1 MDYLDYLQQYR
12 EKYHLDDIF
21 NHNNNADVEQV
32 EKYIGELCGVS
43 YVLLEL
49 FCGARSEEH
58 YKGGRTFP
66 SNIHRFVMKN
76 SVLENTGKEPK
87 NIDYLTRM
95 LVTTL
100 GNPDSE
106 ILDSIARE
114 NNPVINKIISR
125 HQNTSS
131 DTLMYLASSNIYA
144 SSIICHSNITSDVL
158 LEITKVLLSDLSK
171 KIFWVQ
177 YPECD
182 DWDFVQKL
190 PYVSGKPSG
199 RILDFLE
206 YIVGSSNFNE
216 DTMKLFLSV
225 DDETMKTLVWD
236 QIFYS
241 MGRNPYI
248 SPQIMDILCGDQ
260 FVTLK
265 YNGVLENPNAP
276 KHILEKYSTH
286 NKMFYRERVAYN
298 TNTLTKTLERLAND
312 NHPDVRCG
320 VACNLNTSPETLELL
335 ANDDNR
341 WVRLRVAKNPNTPTE
356 ILDRLANDKSWGTL
370 EEVAHNRNASV
381 KTLQNIINNLETFER
396 KGDSSDWLI
405 GHLKDFCTQRSL
417 FLTSNS

>member
-21 NHNNNADVEQV
+21 NHDNNADEEQV
-32 EKYIGELCGVS
+32 KNYIGELCGVS
-43 YVLLEL
+43 YYILGRFLLHPENGSDYYNAKI
-49 FCGARSEEH
+49 GA
-58 YKGGRTFP
+58 Y
-66 SNIHRFVMKN
+66 IIKN
-76 SVLENTGKEPK
+76 SVLK
-87 NIDYLTRM
+87 NSKNEHDIDYLTRM
-95 LVTTL
+95 LATTL

-125 HQNTSS
+125 HQNASS
-131 DTLMYLASSNIYA
+131 DTLMYLAPSNIYA
-144 SSIICHSNITSDVL
+144 SSIIRHSNTTSDVL
-158 LEITKVLLSDLSK
+158 LEITKVLLADLSK

-216 DTMKLFLSV
+216 DVMKLFLSV
-225 DDETMKTLVWD
+225 DDETMKTLEWD
-236 QIFYS
+236 QIFYH

-265 YNGVLENPNAP
+265 YNGVLENPNAA

-286 NKMFYRERVAYN
+286 NKMIYRERVAQNPSTPPETLARLANDEHSDVRQGVAHN
-298 TNTLTKTLERLAND
+298 TNTPPETLERLSY
-312 NHPDVRCG
+312 DVCNG
-320 VACNLNTSPETLELL
+320 V
-335 ANDDNR
+335 R
-341 WVRLRVAKNPNTPTE
+341 YRVAKNPNTSTE
-356 ILDRLANDKSWGTL
+356 TLDRLANDKSWGTL
-370 EEVAHNRNASV
+370 SCVAHNRNASV

-405 GHLKDFCTQRSL
+405 GHLKDFSTQRSL